1 MQLKTILNRV
11 QNFKCFVY
19 ESVKLI
25 DSPSGMLLEA
35 HMRPRSNSLPKC
47 SVCGKR
53 GSGYDTLRTRRFEF
67 VPLWGIKVFFVYRPR
82 RVDCRRCGIK
92 VEQIPWASGKSH
104 RTQAYEWFLARWA
117 KRLSWKEVSV
127 AFTTSWESVFR
138 SVEMAVTWGR
148 SHQNLSGIQA
158 IGVDEIKWQRGHNY
172 LTLVYQI
179 DEHRKRLLWVGEKRT
194 VKTLLRF
201 FQWFGAERSKTLGYV
216 CTDMWKP
223 YLKVIA
229 KKASHAIHILDRFHI
244 MAHINKAI
252 DEVRAQETRE
262 LRANGYE
269 PVLTKSRWLLL
280 KRPENLTD
288 KQESKL
294 SDLLRY
300 NLRSIRSYLLKE
312 EFQLFWAYQSP
323 YWAGKFMDKWC
334 TKTMRSKIEPMKK
347 VAKMLRR
354 HRTLLLNW
362 FEAKGQMSSGVV
374 EGFNTKAK
382 LTIRKAYGFRTF
394 RAAEMALYHT
404 LGALPEPESTHR
416 FC

>member
-1 MQLKTILNRV
+1 MQLKTILNQV
-11 QNFKCFVY
+11 QKFKCFIY
-19 ESVKLI
+19 ESVRLVEYA
-25 DSPSGMLLEA
+25 GGVRLEA
-35 HMRPRSNSLPKC
+35 TLRPRSNSRPRC

-53 GSGYDTLRTRRFEF
+53 GPGYDTLPARRFEF

-82 RVDCRRCGIK
+82 RVDCRHCGVK
-92 VEQIPWASGKSH
+92 VEQIPWVKGKSH
-104 RTQAYEWFLARWA
+104 RTEAYEWFLARWA
-117 KRLSWKEVSV
+117 KRLSWKEVAE
-127 AFTTSWESVFR
+127 AFCTSWENVFR
-138 SVEMAVTWGR
+138 SVEMAVNWGR
-148 SHQNLSGIQA
+148 THQNLSGIQA

-172 LTLVYQI
+172 LTLIYQI
-179 DEHRKRLLWVGEKRT
+179 DEHHKRLLWVGEKRT

-201 FQWFGAERSKTLGYV
+201 FRWFGTERSQALRYV

-229 KKASHAIHILDRFHI
+229 KKANQAIHILDRFHI

-252 DEVRAQETRE
+252 DEVRAQEARE
-262 LRANGYE
+262 LKAKGYE

-280 KRPENLTD
+280 KHPENLTD
-288 KQESKL
+288 KQESRL
-294 SDLLRY
+294 SELLHY

-312 EFQLFWAYQSP
+312 EFQFFWAYQSP

-354 HRTLLLNW
+354 HRMLLLNW

-404 LGALPEPESTHR
+404 LGALPEPIFTHK

>member
-19 ESVKLI
+19 ESVQLI
-25 DSPSGMLLEA
+25 DRPSGMVLEA
-35 HMRPRSNSLPKC
+35 YLRPRSNSRPKC
-47 SVCGKR
+47 SICGE
-53 GSGYDTLRTRRFEF
+53 GCSCYDTQPVRRFEF

-82 RVDCRRCGIK
+82 RVDCRRCGVK
-92 VEQIPWASGKSH
+92 VEKMPWVTGKSH
-104 RTQAYEWFLARWA
+104 RTEAYEWFLAHWA
-117 KRLSWKEVSV
+117 KRLSWKEVAV
-127 AFTTSWESVFR
+127 AFCTSWENVFR
-138 SVEMAVTWGR
+138 SVEMAVNWGR
-148 SHQNLSGIQA
+148 SHQNLSGIEA

-179 DEHRKRLLWVGEKRT
+179 DKHRKRLLWVGEKRT

-201 FQWFGAERSKTLGYV
+201 FRWFGTERSQALSYA

-229 KKASHAIHILDRFHI
+229 KKANTAIHILDRFHI
-244 MAHINKAI
+244 MAHIGKAI

-262 LRANGYE
+262 LRDKGYD

-280 KRPENLTD
+280 KRPENLTE
-288 KQESKL
+288 KQDSKL
-294 SDLLRY
+294 AELLQY

-312 EFQLFWAYQSP
+312 EFQFFWAYQSP

-347 VAKMLRR
+347 VAKMLRS
-354 HRTLLLNW
+354 HHTLLLNW

-404 LGALPEPESTHR
+404 LGALPEPIYTHR

>member
-11 QNFKCFVY
+11 QKFKCFVY
-19 ESVKLI
+19 ESVRLVEHPDGI
-25 DSPSGMLLEA
+25 RLEA
-35 HMRPRSNSLPKC
+35 QLRPRSNSAALC
-47 SVCGKR
+47 SECGKP
-53 GSGYDTLRTRRFEF
+53 GPGYDTLPVRWFEF
-67 VPLWGIKVFFVYRPR
+67 VPLWGIKVFFVYAPR
-82 RVDCRRCGIK
+82 RVNCRHCGIK
-92 VEQIPWASGKSH
+92 VEQMPWAKGKNH
-104 RTQAYEWFLARWA
+104 RTEAYEWFLARWA
-117 KRLSWKEVSV
+117 KRLSWKEVAEV
-127 AFTTSWESVFR
+127 FCTSWENVFR
-138 SVEMAVTWGR
+138 SVEKAVSWGR
-148 SHQNLSGIQA
+148 AHQELSGIQA
-158 IGVDEIKWQRGHNY
+158 IGVDEIKWQRGHHY

-179 DEHRKRLLWVGEKRT
+179 DEHHKRLLWVGEKRT
-194 VKTLLRF
+194 VKTLLHF
-201 FQWFGAERSKTLGYV
+201 FRWFGFERSHALRYV
-216 CTDMWKP
+216 CSDMWKP

-229 KKASHAIHILDRFHI
+229 KKAHHAIHILDRFHI

-252 DEVRAQETRE
+252 DEVRAQEAKE
-262 LRANGYE
+262 LRTNGYE

-294 SDLLRY
+294 SELLQY

-312 EFQLFWAYQSP
+312 EFQFFWAYQSP
-323 YWAGKFMDKWC
+323 YWAGQFMDKWC
-334 TKTMRSKIEPMKK
+334 TKTMRSKIKPMKK

-354 HRTLLLNW
+354 HRMLLLNW
-362 FEAKGQMSSGVV
+362 FKAKGQMSSGVV

-404 LGALPEPESTHR
+404 LGALPEPTGTHR